1 MKTIIFALLLS
12 VSMTASANVRPMPQ
26 IPSDIPVTIDHC
38 VGLGNATMALSQRV
52 ISGKDLNAEHEYII
66 SHKEMPQ
73 WLKDVNLWMQEIALM
88 GGLGSSSKRGTI
100 AMVECLAQVPGISE

>member
-1 MKTIIFALLLS
+1 MKTFISALLLS
-12 VSMTASANVRPMPQ
+12 VAMTANAEVRPMPAV
-26 IPSDIPVTIDHC
+26 PSGVPITIDHC

-52 ISGKDLNAEHEYII
+52 ISGKDLNAEHDYIV
-66 SHKEMPQ
+66 SHKQMPQ

-88 GGLGSSSKRGTI
+88 GGLGSSAKRGTI